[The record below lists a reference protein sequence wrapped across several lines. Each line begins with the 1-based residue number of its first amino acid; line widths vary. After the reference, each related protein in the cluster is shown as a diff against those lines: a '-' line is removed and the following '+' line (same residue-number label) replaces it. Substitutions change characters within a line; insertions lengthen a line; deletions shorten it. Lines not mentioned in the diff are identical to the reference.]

1 MRSDEEAALPPDPV
15 IEAYKEGVDREL
27 IRENLRRTVE
37 ERIEHMQALVTHAE
51 EAQRARRDQQP

>member
-1 MRSDEEAALPPDPV
+1 MSRIDDDLPPDPV

-37 ERIEHMQALVTHAE
+37 ERIRHLQSLVTHAE
-51 EAQRARRDQQP
+51 DAQRARLARES